1 MTRSTPHPV
10 VIELDVKDT
19 ALRAHA
25 RLVDEPARLDRSDPK
40 ACLLADL
47 KLSGLRGHPAR
58 G

>member
-25 RLVDEPARLDRSDPK
+25 RLVTNRLVLIAAIQK
-40 ACLLADL
+40 LAFWQT
-47 KLSGLRGHPAR
+47 
-58 G
+58 